1 MFDFAYPLHLYLL
14 GLVVLF
20 AILFI
25 WARASRLRKI
35 KRFGRPDIVAKLMP
49 DASRYQPR
57 IKIVLELLAL
67 AALVIVLARPRAGQK
82 EQETSVNGI
91 EIMIA
96 FDISNSMLASSTDD
110 PNGISRLD
118 RARLNLERLVDK
130 LENDKVGM
138 VIFAGE
144 PKLQLPLTT
153 DYISAKMYLNDL
165 SPELISYQGTSL
177 AEAIKMSAESFSS
190 SDDVHKA
197 IILITDAEDHEGAAV
212 EAAKAASQAGIQ
224 VDVIG
229 LGSAKGAPIPLP
241 GSKGDFMRDADGKV
255 VLTTIDEKMGK
266 DIAEAG
272 DGIYVNGASG
282 NAISQLTDK
291 LDQLEK
297 SEFKRV
303 NYKASAEQFPTFA
316 WIALILLLVDI
327 FVLDRKIRWLKNINF
342 FTKTK

>member
-14 GLVVLF
+14 GLVAVF
-20 AILFI
+20 ALLYI
-25 WARASRLRKI
+25 WARATRRRKI
-35 KRFGRPDIVAKLMP
+35 KRFGRPDIVEKLMP
-49 DASRYQPR
+49 DVSRYQPT
-57 IKIVLELLAL
+57 IKIVLELIAL
-67 AALVIVLARPRAGQK
+67 TALVIVLARPRAGQK
-82 EQETSVNGI
+82 EQETNVKGI

-96 FDISNSMLASSTDD
+96 FDVSNSMLASSTDD
-110 PNGISRLD
+110 PNGISRID

-153 DYISAKMYLNDL
+153 DFISAKMYLNDL
-165 SPELISYQGTSL
+165 SPALISYQGTSL

-190 SDDVHKA
+190 ATDVHKA
-197 IILITDAEDHEGAAV
+197 IILITDAEDHEGAAI
-212 EAAKAASQAGIQ
+212 EAAKAAAEKGIQ

-229 LGSAKGAPIPLP
+229 LGSAKGAPIPVP
-241 GSKGDFMRDADGKV
+241 GSNGDFMRDADGKV
-255 VLTTIDEKMGK
+255 VLTTIDEKTGK
-266 DIAEAG
+266 AIAEAG

-282 NAISQLTDK
+282 NAISQLSDK

-297 SEFKRV
+297 SVFKRV

-316 WIALILLLVDI
+316 WITLILLVIDI
-327 FVLDRKIRWLKNINF
+327 FVLNRKISWLRNINF

>member
-1 MFDFAYPLHLYLL
+1 MFDFAYPLNLYLF
-14 GLVVLF
+14 GLIVVFGL
-20 AILFI
+20 LYV

-35 KRFGRPDIVAKLMP
+35 RRFGRPDIVAHLMP

-57 IKIVLELLAL
+57 IKIILELLAL
-67 AALVIVLARPRAGQK
+67 SALVIVLARPRAGQK
-82 EQETSVNGI
+82 EQETKVNGI

-118 RARLNLERLVDK
+118 RAKLNLERLVDK

-165 SPELISYQGTSL
+165 SPALISYQGTSL
-177 AEAIKMSAESFSS
+177 AEAIKMSADAFSS
-190 SDDVHKA
+190 NDDVHKA

-212 EAAKAASQAGIQ
+212 EAAKAAADAGIQ

-229 LGSAKGAPIPLP
+229 LGSAKGAPIPIT
-241 GSKGDFMRDADGKV
+241 GSQGDFLRDSDGKV
-255 VLTTIDEKMGK
+255 VLTTIDEQMGK
-266 DIAEAG
+266 AIAEAG
-272 DGIYVNGASG
+272 DGIYVNGASSS
-282 NAISQLTDK
+282 AISQLTDQ
-291 LDQLEK
+291 LDQLQK

-303 NYKASAEQFPTFA
+303 SYKASAEQFPIFA
-316 WIALILLLVDI
+316 WIALILLLADI
-327 FVLDRKIRWLKNINF
+327 LVPDRKISWLKNINF

>member
-1 MFDFAYPLHLYLL
+1 MFDFAYPLNLYLL
-14 GLVVLF
+14 ALVAVF
-20 AILFI
+20 AILYL
-25 WARASRLRKI
+25 WARASRIRKI
-35 KRFGRPDIVAKLMP
+35 KKFGRPDIVAALMP

-57 IKIVLELLAL
+57 IKIVLELVAL
-67 AALVIVLARPRAGQK
+67 AAIVIVLARPRAGQK
-82 EQETSVNGI
+82 EQETKVSGI

-96 FDISNSMLASSTDD
+96 FDVSNSMLASSTDD

-165 SPELISYQGTSL
+165 SPALISYQGTSL
-177 AEAIKMSAESFSS
+177 AEAIKMSTDAFSEN
-190 SDDVHKA
+190 DDVHKA

-212 EAAKAASQAGIQ
+212 EAAKAAADAGIQ

-229 LGSAKGAPIPLP
+229 LGSAKGAPIPLA
-241 GSKGDFMRDADGKV
+241 GTQGDFLRDADGKV

-266 DIAEAG
+266 AIAEAG
-272 DGIYVNGASG
+272 DGVYVNGASSS
-282 NAISQLTDK
+282 AITQLTDQLDK
-291 LDQLEK
+291 LQK

-303 NYKASAEQFPTFA
+303 NYKASAEQFPIFA

-327 FVLDRKIRWLKNINF
+327 LVLDRKISWLKNINF

>member
-1 MFDFAYPLHLYLL
+1 MFDFAYPVHLYLL
-14 GLVVLF
+14 NLIVLF
-20 AILFI
+20 ALLYI
-25 WARASRLRKI
+25 WARASRIRKLR
-35 KRFGRPDIVAKLMP
+35 RFGQPAIVAHLMP
-49 DASRYQPR
+49 DASRYQPT
-57 IKIVLELLAL
+57 IKITLELIVL
-67 AALVIVLARPRAGQK
+67 AALVIVVARPRAGQK
-82 EQETSVNGI
+82 ETETNVNGI
-91 EIMIA
+91 EIMLA
-96 FDISNSMLASSTDD
+96 FDVSNSMLASSTDD

-118 RARLNLERLVDK
+118 RARLNLERIVDK

-177 AEAIKMSAESFSS
+177 AEAIKMSAESFSGS
-190 SDDVHKA
+190 EDVHKA

-212 EAAKAASQAGIQ
+212 DAAKAAADAGIQ
-224 VDVIG
+224 VDVVG
-229 LGSAKGAPIPLP
+229 LGSAKGAPIPVS
-241 GSKGDFMRDADGKV
+241 GRNGDFLRDAEGKV

-266 DIAEAG
+266 AIAEAG
-272 DGIYVNGASG
+272 DGVYVNGASS
-282 NAISQLTDK
+282 NAISQLVDK

-316 WIALILLLVDI
+316 WIALILLLIDI
-327 FVLDRKIRWLKNINF
+327 FVLDRKISWLKNINF

>member
-1 MFDFAYPLHLYLL
+1 MFDFAYPLNLYLL
-14 GLVVLF
+14 GLVVIFGL
-20 AILFI
+20 LYI

-35 KRFGRPDIVAKLMP
+35 RRFGRPDIVANLMP

-82 EQETSVNGI
+82 EQETKVNGI

-96 FDISNSMLASSTDD
+96 FDVSNSMLASSTDD

-118 RARLNLERLVDK
+118 RAKLNLERLVDK

-144 PKLQLPLTT
+144 PKMQLPLTT

-177 AEAIKMSAESFSS
+177 AEAIKMSSEAFSS
-190 SDDVHKA
+190 NDDVHKA

-212 EAAKAASQAGIQ
+212 EAAKAAADAGIQ
-224 VDVIG
+224 IDVIG
-229 LGSAKGAPIPLP
+229 LGSAKGAPIPVQ
-241 GSKGDFMRDADGKV
+241 GSKGDFLRDSDGKV
-255 VLTTIDEKMGK
+255 VLTTIDEQMGK
-266 DIAEAG
+266 AIAEAG
-272 DGIYVNGASG
+272 DGIYVNGASSS
-282 NAISQLTDK
+282 AISQLTDQ
-291 LDQLEK
+291 LDQLQK

-303 NYKASAEQFPTFA
+303 SYKASAEQFPIFA
-316 WIALILLLVDI
+316 WIALILLLADI
-327 FVLDRKIRWLKNINF
+327 LVPDRKLSWLKNINF
-342 FTKTK
+342 FSKTK

>member
-20 AILFI
+20 ALLYI

-67 AALVIVLARPRAGQK
+67 TALIIVIARPRAGQK
-82 EQETSVNGI
+82 EQETSVKGI

-110 PNGISRLD
+110 PSGISRLD

-165 SPELISYQGTSL
+165 SPELIS
-177 AEAIKMSAESFSS
+177 
-190 SDDVHKA
+190 
-197 IILITDAEDHEGAAV
+197 
-212 EAAKAASQAGIQ
+212 
-224 VDVIG
+224 
-229 LGSAKGAPIPLP
+229 
-241 GSKGDFMRDADGKV
+241 
-255 VLTTIDEKMGK
+255 
-266 DIAEAG
+266 
-272 DGIYVNGASG
+272 
-282 NAISQLTDK
+282 
-291 LDQLEK
+291 
-297 SEFKRV
+297 
-303 NYKASAEQFPTFA
+303 
-316 WIALILLLVDI
+316 
-327 FVLDRKIRWLKNINF
+327 
-342 FTKTK
+342 

>member
-1 MFDFAYPLHLYLL
+1 MFDFAYPLHLYLFA
-14 GLVVLF
+14 LVAVFALLF
-20 AILFI
+20 V
-25 WARASRLRKI
+25 WARASRRRKI
-35 KRFGRPDIVAKLMP
+35 KRFGRPEIIASLMP
-49 DASRYQPR
+49 DVSRYQPT

-67 AALVIVLARPRAGQK
+67 TALVIVLARPRAGQK

-96 FDISNSMLASSTDD
+96 FDVSNSMLASSTDNPD
-110 PNGISRLD
+110 GISRLD

-153 DYISAKMYLNDL
+153 DYISAKMYLNEL

-190 SDDVHKA
+190 APDVHKA

-212 EAAKAASQAGIQ
+212 EAAKAAADAGIQ

-229 LGSAKGAPIPLP
+229 LGSAKGAPIPVP
-241 GSKGDFMRDADGKV
+241 GSRGEFMRDSEGKV
-255 VLTTIDEKMGK
+255 VLTTIDEKLGK
-266 DIAEAG
+266 AIAEAG
-272 DGIYVNGASG
+272 DGVYVNGASG
-282 NAISQLTDK
+282 NALTQLTDK

-316 WIALILLLVDI
+316 WIALILLVIDI
-327 FVLDRKIRWLKNINF
+327 FVLDRKFSWLKNINF
-342 FTKTK
+342 FTKLK

>member
-1 MFDFAYPLHLYLL
+1 MFDFAYPAHLYLL
-14 GLVVLF
+14 MLIAVF
-20 AILFI
+20 ALLYI

-35 KRFGRPDIVAKLMP
+35 KRFGKPEIVENLMP
-49 DASRYQPR
+49 DASRYQPA
-57 IKIVLELLAL
+57 IKIVLCLFAL
-67 AALVIVLARPRAGQK
+67 AALIIVLARPRAGLK
-82 EQETSVNGI
+82 EQETNVRGI

-96 FDISNSMLASSTDD
+96 FDVSNSMLASSTDD

-144 PKLQLPLTT
+144 SKLQLPLTT

-165 SPELISYQGTSL
+165 TPDLITFQGTSL
-177 AEAIKMSAESFSS
+177 AEAIKMSAESFSNAN
-190 SDDVHKA
+190 DVHKA
-197 IILITDAEDHEGAAV
+197 IILITDAEDHEGEAI
-212 EAAKAASQAGIQ
+212 EAAKAAADAGIQ

-229 LGSAKGAPIPLP
+229 LGSAKGAPIPV
-241 GSKGDFMRDADGKV
+241 KGGNGDYLRDTEGKV
-255 VLTTIDEKMGK
+255 VLTTIDEKLGK
-266 DIAEAG
+266 AIAEAG
-272 DGIYVNGASG
+272 DGIYVNGASS
-282 NAISQLTDK
+282 NAITQLTDK

-316 WIALILLLVDI
+316 WIALILLIVDI
-327 FVLDRKIRWLKNINF
+327 FVLNSKIGWLKNVNIFN
-342 FTKTK
+342 K

>member
-1 MFDFAYPLHLYLL
+1 
-14 GLVVLF
+14 
-20 AILFI
+20 
-25 WARASRLRKI
+25 
-35 KRFGRPDIVAKLMP
+35 
-49 DASRYQPR
+49 
-57 IKIVLELLAL
+57 
-67 AALVIVLARPRAGQK
+67 
-82 EQETSVNGI
+82 
-91 EIMIA
+91 MIA

-110 PNGISRLD
+110 PDGISRLD

-177 AEAIKMSAESFSS
+177 AEAIKMSAESFSPS
-190 SDDVHKA
+190 TDVHKA

-212 EAAKAASQAGIQ
+212 EAAKAASDAGIQ

-229 LGSAKGAPIPLP
+229 LGSAKGAPIPVS
-241 GSKGDFMRDADGKV
+241 GTSGDFMRDGEGKV
-255 VLTTIDEKMGK
+255 VLTTINEQLGK
-266 DIAEAG
+266 AIAEAG

-316 WIALILLLVDI
+316 WIALILLLIDI
-327 FVLDRKIRWLKNINF
+327 FVLDRKIGWLKNINF

>member
-1 MFDFAYPLHLYLL
+1 MFDFAYPFHLYLL
-14 GLVVLF
+14 GLVAVF
-20 AILFI
+20 ALLYV
-25 WARASRLRKI
+25 WARASRRIKI
-35 KRFGRPDIVAKLMP
+35 KRFGRPDIVEKLMP
-49 DASRYQPR
+49 DVSRYQPTV
-57 IKIVLELLAL
+57 KIILELIAL
-67 AALVIVLARPRAGQK
+67 TALVIVIARPRAGQK
-82 EQETSVNGI
+82 EQETNVKGI

-96 FDISNSMLASSTDD
+96 FDVSNSMLASSTDD

-130 LENDKVGM
+130 LENDKVGL

-165 SPELISYQGTSL
+165 SPALITYQGTSL

-190 SDDVHKA
+190 ANDVHKA

-212 EAAKAASQAGIQ
+212 EATKAAAELGVQIN
-224 VDVIG
+224 VIG
-229 LGSAKGAPIPLP
+229 LGSAKGAPIPIQ
-241 GSKGDFMRDADGKV
+241 GSNGDFLRDSDGKV

-266 DIAEAG
+266 AIAEAG
-272 DGIYVNGASG
+272 NGIYVNGASG
-282 NAISQLTDK
+282 NAISQLSDK
-291 LDQLEK
+291 LNQLEK

-316 WIALILLLVDI
+316 WIALIFLVIDI
-327 FVLDRKIRWLKNINF
+327 FVLDRKIGWLKNINF
-342 FTKTK
+342 FTKK

>member
-14 GLVVLF
+14 GLVVVF
-20 AILFI
+20 ALLYV
-25 WARASRLRKI
+25 WARAARRRKI
-35 KRFGRPDIVAKLMP
+35 KRFGNPAVVEKLMP
-49 DASRYQPR
+49 DVSRYQPTV
-57 IKIVLELLAL
+57 KIVLELLAL
-67 AALVIVLARPRAGQK
+67 VALVIVVARPRAGQK
-82 EQETSVNGI
+82 EQETSMNGI

-96 FDISNSMLASSTDD
+96 FDVSNSMLASSTDD

-165 SPELISYQGTSL
+165 SPALISFPGTLL

-190 SDDVHKA
+190 SNDVHKA

-212 EAAKAASQAGIQ
+212 EAAKAASEAGIQ

-241 GSKGDFMRDADGKV
+241 GKQGDFMRDSEGKV
-255 VLTTIDEKMGK
+255 VLTTIDEKIGK
-266 DIAEAG
+266 AIAEAG
-272 DGIYVNGASG
+272 DGVYVNGASG
-282 NAISQLTDK
+282 SAVSQLTDK

-316 WIALILLLVDI
+316 WIALILLVIDI
-327 FVLDRKIRWLKNINF
+327 FVLDRKIGWLKNINF